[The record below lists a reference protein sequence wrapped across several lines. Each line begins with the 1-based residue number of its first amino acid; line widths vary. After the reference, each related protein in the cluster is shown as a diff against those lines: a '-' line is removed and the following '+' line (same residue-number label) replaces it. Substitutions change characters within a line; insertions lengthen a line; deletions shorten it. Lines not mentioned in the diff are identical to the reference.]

1 MPFKPTLL
9 ALSLFVSNAAFSEQ
23 SDLNQVVDLNYGVAL
38 FEMYQGDYQAALSA
52 FAIAEYKGAIKHQGV
67 SPQLVKAGVMLS
79 YGLKQNA
86 AEVFNQLIDNQQ
98 QDIAAKAWFYVA
110 KQAFVE
116 TDMMTAQNALSKV
129 EALLLTPEE
138 NQEFIYLKG
147 RLALMQNN
155 EAEFLASFNS
165 LSEEQPFYAFLAHNY
180 LLYQIENGQL
190 PNSIAPLPIEATEEQ
205 TALWDRSHLAL
216 GFAHLAHGNA
226 ELAKSLFLQFG
237 AESPWLGS
245 ALVGYGASLTALGEH
260 QQAERVFSNLIAK
273 GQYDIATQQAYL
285 GKGHSLV
292 EQQKLE
298 QAVGYL
304 AQSIAQFNDFE
315 NQLQNQLNSI
325 NDLAWVKQ
333 NLLSEKPF
341 VTINHVVTDVIV
353 DQGFVQQINQY
364 QELHSLLEQ
373 FAKQQSQLNSFKSL
387 AQEKQARQQR
397 QLASIDLTQLE
408 EQINLL
414 SQGEQ
419 VLADYLKTAFAAR
432 SGLGDEQML
441 ALENRVAQAS
451 EKLALLQQAG
461 KSTAQQEM
469 RLQRLKGV
477 LIWLQD
483 YEFDQ
488 NFAVIQAEHKQLKQQ
503 LDALKTQYQSLQTS
517 SQQVHNNQ
525 SDLARVEKVSALIA
539 ENNRNTHYLLSELE
553 TRFQAQ
559 LDGALKE
566 QQNVLLQHKLQLQ
579 LMQVAVQEQLMRES
593 EQEAL

>member
-1 MPFKPTLL
+1 MSFKPTLV
-9 ALSLFVSNAAFSEQ
+9 ALSLLFSSAAFAEESA
-23 SDLNQVVDLNYGVAL
+23 LNHVVDLDYGVAL
-38 FEMYQGDYQAALSA
+38 FEMYQGDYQAALTA
-52 FAIAEYKGAIKHQGV
+52 FAIAEQKGVIKHHGV

-86 AEVFNQLIDNQQ
+86 AQVFNQLIDNQQ

-116 TDMMTAQNALSKV
+116 SDMITAQNALAKV

-155 EAEFLASFNS
+155 ESDFLTSFNS
-165 LSEEQPFYAFLAHNY
+165 LADSDPLHAFLAHNY

-190 PNSIAPLPIEATEEQ
+190 PSSIASLPIDATPEQ
-205 TALWDRSHLAL
+205 IALSDRSHLAL
-216 GFAHLAHGNA
+216 GFAHLTRGNA

-260 QQAERVFSNLIAK
+260 QQAERVFNNLIAQ
-273 GQYDIATQQAYL
+273 GAYDIATQQAYL

-292 EQQKLE
+292 EQNK
-298 QAVGYL
+298 L
-304 AQSIAQFNDFE
+304 AQALDYLGQAINQFSQFE
-315 NQLQNQLNSI
+315 SQLTNQQENINNLN
-325 NDLAWVKQ
+325 WVKQ

-341 VTINHVVTDVIV
+341 NSINYVATDVV
-353 DQGFVQQINQY
+353 VEQGFQQQISQY
-364 QELHSLLEQ
+364 QELHDLLEQ

-387 AQEKQARQQR
+387 AQEKQHRQQR
-397 QLASIDLTQLE
+397 QLESIDLNKLAA
-408 EQINLL
+408 QITML

-419 VLADYLKTAFAAR
+419 VLADYLSSAKAAR

-441 ALENRVAQAS
+441 ALENRLAQAN

-469 RLQRLKGV
+469 RLKRLKGV

-488 NFAVIQAEHKQLKQQ
+488 NFAVIQAEHKLLQQQLAQLK
-503 LDALKTQYQSLQTS
+503 AQYQSLQTAS
-517 SQQVHNNQ
+517 EKVQNKQT
-525 SDLARVEKVSALIA
+525 DLARIENVAALIDK
-539 ENNRNTHYLLSELE
+539 NNVSTRHLLSELE
-553 TRFQAQ
+553 LNFQAQ
-559 LDGALKE
+559 LASALK
-566 QQNVLLQHKLQLQ
+566 QQQQILKQHKLQLQ
-579 LMQVAVQEQLMRES
+579 LMQVAVQEQLMQQP